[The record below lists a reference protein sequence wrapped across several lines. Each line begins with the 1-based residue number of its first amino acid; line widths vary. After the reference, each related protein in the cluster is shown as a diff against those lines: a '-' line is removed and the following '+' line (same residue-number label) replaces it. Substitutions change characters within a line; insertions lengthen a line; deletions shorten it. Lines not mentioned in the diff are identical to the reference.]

1 MKVYN
6 EKHSNLTPNMLE
18 ALANVRKMRN
28 FKVQDYINAKSKL
41 LNQYFSKS
49 GLNTCVVA
57 ISGGI
62 DSAVTL
68 ALVDYASK
76 QDGSNIKNIVPVTI
90 PSFDG
95 SVTNQNETVKKAQDL
110 CDTFGLSLRILDIT
124 NECENLALKVENQL
138 DNKEIDMWARGQLVS
153 YVRTPSLYYFTSVLN
168 SQGFKPVLVGTIN
181 RDEGAYL
188 GYLCKSGDG
197 CVDLQLISDL
207 HKSEVYAVGH
217 ELNVPKSIMEA
228 VPNGD
233 MYDGRVD
240 EEVFGAPYAF
250 VELFLSYKEMTE
262 NTWKSLTN
270 TWNKEDQDVF
280 AKYANALEKLH
291 RYNAHKYMGGS
302 TAVHLDVLASAVDG
316 GWIEGVHTTIHKA
329 KTRTQIIRTD
339 KFVGFVDN
347 SPKLI
352 GASLD
357 MPVKQTGE
365 ISFVSN
371 VLSPEERN
379 NICSWVNTN
388 AEKLVKTSPYGY
400 TTGEEKTGSSR
411 LSFYDE
417 EWAKVIFERL
427 MLSGAINPIFNEKDA
442 NTNWSPFEQWRAVGL
457 SPLFRMMKY
466 NEEDVLYPH
475 YDDSFY
481 KSDTQRSLKS
491 VVISVKMA
499 EVGGDTRF
507 IKDEQLA
514 LPFGQRD
521 FSDKNS
527 SPENNDI
534 MQSFNEEGSAL
545 VFNHRILH
553 DGEKIEKGEKIILR
567 TDVIYERTSF

>member
-6 EKHSNLTPNMLE
+6 EKHNNLTSNMLE
-18 ALANVRKMRN
+18 TLANVRKMRG
-28 FKVQDYINAKSKL
+28 FKVQDYIEAKSNL
-41 LNQYFSKS
+41 LNQYFTKS

-57 ISGGI
+57 VSGGI

-68 ALVDYASK
+68 ALVDHASK
-76 QDGSNIKNIVPVTI
+76 QNGSNIKNIIPVTI

-95 SVTNQNETVKKAQDL
+95 SVTNQNETVKKAEEL
-110 CDTFGLSLRILDIT
+110 CQNFGLSLRILDIT

-138 DNKEIDMWARGQLVS
+138 DNKEVDMWARGQLVS

-207 HKSEVYAVGH
+207 HKSEVYKVGQQ
-217 ELNVPKSIMEA
+217 LNVPKSIMEA

-250 VELFLSYKEMTE
+250 VELFLSHKEIT
-262 NTWKSLTN
+262 NN
-270 TWNKEDQDVF
+270 TWNALTYSWNQEDKAVF
-280 AKYANALEKLH
+280 EKYANALEKLH

-316 GWIEGVHTTIHKA
+316 GWIEGVHATIHKT
-329 KTRTQIIRTD
+329 KVRTQIIRTN
-339 KFVGFVDN
+339 KFVGFVGN
-347 SPKLI
+347 SPILTNS
-352 GASLD
+352 SLN
-357 MPVKQTGE
+357 MPVNKKGE
-365 ISFVSN
+365 ATVVSN
-371 VLSPEERN
+371 ALSIEERN
-379 NICSWVNTN
+379 NISEWVKNN
-388 AEKLVKTSPYGY
+388 SEKLVKTSQYGY

-417 EWAKVIFERL
+417 EWAKIIFERL

-442 NTNWSPFEQWRAVGL
+442 NTNWSPFQQWRAIGL
-457 SPLFRMMKY
+457 SPLFRVMKY

-499 EVGGDTRF
+499 EEGGSTRF
-507 IKDEQLA
+507 IKDEQLT
-514 LPFGQRD
+514 LPLNDRD

-527 SPENNDI
+527 EPEQNDI
-534 MQSFNEEGSAL
+534 MYSFNEEGSIL
-545 VFNHRILH
+545 VFNHRVLH
-553 DGEKIEKGEKIILR
+553 DGEKIKKGEKIIIR
-567 TDVIYERTSF
+567 TDILYERTSF